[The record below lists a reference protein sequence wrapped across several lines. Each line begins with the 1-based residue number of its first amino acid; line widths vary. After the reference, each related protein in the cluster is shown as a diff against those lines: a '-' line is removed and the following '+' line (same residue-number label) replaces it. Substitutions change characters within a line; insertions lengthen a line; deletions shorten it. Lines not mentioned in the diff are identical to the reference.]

1 MCQKQH
7 SKNPYLTTEHDSH
20 MMLNSDNANHDFS
33 LLSLTGKDG
42 KRFLQGQ
49 LSCDLEKLNDGTML
63 RGALCNLKG
72 RVIASMWLW
81 QSDDVIYIRADK
93 AMADVISNT
102 LNKYMVFFDCKLE
115 DISKQYQCWQLADGN
130 PAEKVAMIN
139 TVTAK
144 TGNFLLCLDCTER
157 LGRRYELLTLLEQS
171 PTEPFISDLPSTT
184 EPVTRTDWA
193 IADTEAAWIM
203 IKPAMS
209 EKYTPQLL
217 NFDLDGT
224 VNFKKGCYTGQEV
237 IARMFYRAEAKQ
249 RLYRLRRPTDSN
261 ITDYGISKE
270 DSIVVSTPLSG
281 NERVELVIA
290 PTDDNRRHPDFETI
304 PSDSFTV

>member
-1 MCQKQH
+1 
-7 SKNPYLTTEHDSH
+7 

-49 LSCDLEKLNDGTML
+49 LSCDMEKLDDGAML

-81 QSDDVIYIRADK
+81 QSDDVIYIRADQ

-102 LNKYMVFFDCKLE
+102 LNKYMVFFNCELQ
-115 DISKQYQCWQLADGN
+115 DISEQYQCWQLADGN
-130 PAEKVAMIN
+130 QAKKVAMIN
-139 TVTAK
+139 TVTAMK
-144 TGNFLLCLDCTER
+144 GNFLLCLDHTER
-157 LGRRYELLTLLEQS
+157 LGRRYELLSPIERS
-171 PTEPFISDLPSTT
+171 PTELLMSDLPSTT
-184 EPVTRTDWA
+184 EPVAGTDWA
-193 IADTEAAWIM
+193 IADTEAAWVT
-203 IKPAMS
+203 IKPTMS

-249 RLYRLRRPTDSN
+249 RLYRLRRPTDSS
-261 ITDYGISKE
+261 ISDYGIGKE
-270 DSIVVSTPLSG
+270 DSIVVSTPLSE

-290 PTDDNRRHPDFETI
+290 STDDNRRHPDFETI
-304 PSDSFTV
+304 PSDSLTS